1 MKFKS
6 EPDNDVRDMD
16 ISSMSDVV
24 FQLLI
29 FFLVATNIQQEESQ
43 LKVAIPVDQ
52 QATEAQAVD
61 LAEEVV
67 IDIYDNGEVY
77 WNGQYVDSPDSVD
90 MPELK
95 NILYEL
101 KQAYPNQSVVI
112 RGQRD
117 TQHQRIVAVLNAC
130 AFAGIDQITV
140 PSDPSIYID

>member
-90 MPELK
+90 MPELSR
-95 NILYEL
+95 L
-101 KQAYPNQSVVI
+101 P
-112 RGQRD
+112 RRP
-117 TQHQRIVAVLNAC
+117 R
-130 AFAGIDQITV
+130 
-140 PSDPSIYID
+140 

>member
-101 KQAYPNQSVVI
+101 KQAYPNQSV
-112 RGQRD
+112 
-117 TQHQRIVAVLNAC
+117 TAC
-130 AFAGIDQITV
+130 CTDSSCCRCTDRYQTSCSTHRQLQTGR
-140 PSDPSIYID
+140 PSP

>member
-1 MKFKS
+1 MRVQSLGASHCPELCFRWRQHLCG
-6 EPDNDVRDMD
+6 PRPPR
-16 ISSMSDVV
+16 
-24 FQLLI
+24 
-29 FFLVATNIQQEESQ
+29 ACT
-43 LKVAIPVDQ
+43 
-52 QATEAQAVD
+52 QAVD

-130 AFAGIDQITV
+130 AFAGIDQITF